1 MPYRRYGKGRRANY
15 RGRTGIFRKYRKV
28 NRKMFGPKRMLYKRR
43 RVGKKRLGFNEMRN
57 NSQRLRVE
65 DYYEKME
72 TMNYTYNSFQ
82 YQTPPV
88 FPAVPPV
95 RNVGIGVISLNSAV
109 SDPTTS
115 DEFYRAQA
123 QKLYQLAC
131 RYEYF
136 RIKKIELLVWPEVP
150 GNTSVQIQQTTAT
163 GSSGTVTN
171 TLDQRHRFVLRK
183 CDTSYD
189 MYLYSA
195 GSGNFF
201 PDINQFATEA
211 GTKVGKPGKGVKMTF
226 RPTVQSVL
234 ARDGAEDIVTKF
246 HNIYAPWMET
256 VQRNAGSAVPEFNL
270 VAQRGY
276 QVLCGHSYQA
286 QTIFF
291 RTRTKILWEFKKPR
305 LLTRNVQ
312 VMAQPTLGEGEVA
325 AYIQFQPGIEVRSGT
340 RGGENILLL
349 ELEKEIQKQD
359 EDEEED
365 DEDESD
371 LIHES
376 LATEPATKI
385 NLINA

>member
-1 MPYRRYGKGRRANY
+1 MPFRRKYGKGRRPY
-15 RGRTGIFRKYRKV
+15 RGRRIGTYRKS
-28 NRKMFGPKRMLYKRR
+28 RKSYRAMSRPKRMLYKRR
-43 RVGKKRLGFNEMRN
+43 RAGKRGLGFNEMRN
-57 NSQRLRVE
+57 NGQRMRME
-65 DYYEKME
+65 DYYEKLE
-72 TMNYTYNSFQ
+72 TMNYTYNSFT

-95 RNVGIGVISLNSAV
+95 RNVGIGHLSLEYAV
-109 SDPTTS
+109 SDPASS

-136 RIKKIELLVWPEVP
+136 RIKKMEVLVWPEVP
-150 GNTSVQIQQTTAT
+150 GNTAVQVQQTTAT
-163 GSSGTVTN
+163 GTSGTVSN

-201 PDINQFATEA
+201 PDINQYATEA
-211 GTKVGKPGKGVKMTF
+211 GTKVGKPGKGVKMTY

-234 ARDGAEDIVTKF
+234 AKDGNDNIVTKF

-256 VQRNAGSAVPEFNL
+256 VQRNAGQAIPEFNT
-270 VAQRGY
+270 VEHRGY
-276 QVLCGHSYQA
+276 QVLCGHTYQA

-291 RTRTKILWEFKKPR
+291 RTRTKVLWEFKKPR

-312 VMAQPTLGEGEVA
+312 VMAQPTLAQDAVA
-325 AYIQFQPGIEVRSGT
+325 SYIKFEPGVEVRAGT
-340 RGGENILLL
+340 RGGLNVLAAG
-349 ELEKEIQKQD
+349 LEKELD
-359 EDEEED
+359 NEAD
-365 DEDESD
+365 DPD
-371 LIHES
+371 
-376 LATEPATKI
+376 ATEPDEPMVEQFEKKVRVSPPSG
-385 NLINA
+385 LK

>member
-1 MPYRRYGKGRRANY
+1 MPYRKYGKGRRANY
-15 RGRTGIFRKYRKV
+15 RRRTGIFRKYRKA
-28 NRKMFGPKRMLYKRR
+28 NRKVFGPKRMVWKRR
-43 RVGKKRLGFNEMRN
+43 RFAKKRLGFNEMKN
-57 NSQRLRVE
+57 HGQILRME

-95 RNVGIGVISLNSAV
+95 RNVGIGQISLSVAV
-109 SDPTTS
+109 SDPASS

-150 GNTSVQIQQTTAT
+150 GNTAVQIQQTTAT
-163 GSSGTVTN
+163 GTTGTATN

-201 PDINQFATEA
+201 PDINQYATEA
-211 GTKVGKPGKGVKMTF
+211 GTKIGRPGKGVKMTF

-234 ARDGAEDIVTKF
+234 ARDGNEDIVTKF

-270 VAQRGY
+270 VTQRGY

-291 RTRTKILWEFKKPR
+291 RTRTKVLWEFKKPR

-312 VMAQPTLGEGEVA
+312 VMAQPSLGESEVA
-325 AYIQFQPGIEVRSGT
+325 SFIKFEPGIEVRAGT
-340 RGGENILLL
+340 RGGINTLVA
-349 ELEKEIQKQD
+349 ELEKELD
-359 EDEEED
+359 EEVEEEED
-365 DEDESD
+365 DEKDDVDVIE
-371 LIHES
+371 EMT
-376 LATEPATKI
+376 ATEPATKI
-385 NLINA
+385 DLTNV